1 MDCIKDKVRGRGND
15 TSHLDPGDIPRI
27 LRGNERKCFS
37 RVLKLSVHVRC
48 GLLISTV
55 SADSFF
61 LFSCPDFPTA
71 EFLGLL
77 CCSVQLPDGGR
88 EE

>member
-37 RVLKLSVHVRC
+37 RVLKLSVSRAVRAAYQYSISRFIFPI
-48 GLLISTV
+48 LLPRFSNCRVPRTV
-55 SADSFF
+55 V
-61 LFSCPDFPTA
+61 LFGPAS
-71 EFLGLL
+71 GW
-77 CCSVQLPDGGR
+77 R
-88 EE
+88 